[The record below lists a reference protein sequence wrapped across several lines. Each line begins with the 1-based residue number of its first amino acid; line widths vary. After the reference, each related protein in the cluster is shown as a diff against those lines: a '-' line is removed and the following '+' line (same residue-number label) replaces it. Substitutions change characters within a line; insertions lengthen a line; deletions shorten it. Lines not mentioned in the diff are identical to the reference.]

1 VVEPIFRTRWR
12 QVDHVATN
20 ANAEIRMKMIIQQSL
35 IVQIYHEC
43 YGATYRH
50 NKQGQDDL
58 QMEKSIKMKA

>member
-1 VVEPIFRTRWR
+1 M
-12 QVDHVATN
+12 DHVATN